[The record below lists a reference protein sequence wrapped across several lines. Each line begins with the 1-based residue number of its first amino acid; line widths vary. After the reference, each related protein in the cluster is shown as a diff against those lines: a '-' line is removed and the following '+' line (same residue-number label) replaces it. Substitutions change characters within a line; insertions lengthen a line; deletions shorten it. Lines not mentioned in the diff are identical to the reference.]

1 MLMSPTSGK
10 SWSSMAKSSVFRTG
24 RGFHRLGRANGSRLM
39 VRFGPQDPSGPWA
52 GRESQ
57 RADLGA
63 ERQAERSG
71 RSAGLGREA
80 LKGPAGSTVRAGQS
94 GPKALE
100 GRMGTWAGQFS
111 GTARRAERLA
121 RGSVTGKLAKWQQMS
136 PQPYCDKAFR
146 VCQNRLPKR
155 KWQQHFGEF

>member
-1 MLMSPTSGK
+1 
-10 SWSSMAKSSVFRTG
+10 
-24 RGFHRLGRANGSRLM
+24 M

-52 GRESQ
+52 GREIQ

-100 GRMGTWAGQFS
+100 GRMEALDGLFPSTGRSPERRRQCYS
-111 GTARRAERLA
+111 EKGNNGNKTGLIPTASRAL
-121 RGSVTGKLAKWQQMS
+121 GVTKSV
-136 PQPYCDKAFR
+136 
-146 VCQNRLPKR
+146 LPK
-155 KWQQHFGEF
+155 GEMVTA

>member
-1 MLMSPTSGK
+1 
-10 SWSSMAKSSVFRTG
+10 
-24 RGFHRLGRANGSRLM
+24 M

-52 GRESQ
+52 GREIQ

-100 GRMGTWAGQFS
+100 GRMEALDGLFPSTGRS
-111 GTARRAERLA
+111 PE
-121 RGSVTGKLAKWQQMS
+121 RGSAAVLLGKRQQWQQKCS
-136 PQPYCDKAFR
+136 QPYCDKAFR
-146 VCQNRLPKR
+146 CCQKCVAKSSCGNRLR
-155 KWQQHFGEF
+155 EF